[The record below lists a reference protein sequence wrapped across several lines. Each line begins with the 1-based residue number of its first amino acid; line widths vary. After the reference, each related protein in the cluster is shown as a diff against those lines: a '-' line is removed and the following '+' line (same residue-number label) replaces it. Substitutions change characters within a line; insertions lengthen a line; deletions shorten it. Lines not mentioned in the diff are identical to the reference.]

1 MMDEFVLDLTDMA
14 DERDDVGEVITD
26 TSEVDADWDSKFPNE
41 LYALRG
47 ELEETGDIR
56 DAPNDCSFN
65 WNDTPTHIV
74 EWDDKTDNVGEV
86 VTDTSDIDM
95 YLDSKSLDEL
105 YALRDELTEIEDP
118 GDVSNDCSFNW
129 DGTPTH
135 NVEWDDETSDTTYVL
150 KR

>member
-56 DAPNDCSFN
+56 DAPNDC
-65 WNDTPTHIV
+65 
-74 EWDDKTDNVGEV
+74 
-86 VTDTSDIDM
+86 
-95 YLDSKSLDEL
+95 
-105 YALRDELTEIEDP
+105 R
-118 GDVSNDCSFNW
+118 FNW